1 LRLVESYDDA
11 VTEREREREK
21 KVQSE
26 RSRYAGANTPKP
38 GELDLPSSSSE
49 EL

>member
-11 VTEREREREK
+11 VTEREREKK